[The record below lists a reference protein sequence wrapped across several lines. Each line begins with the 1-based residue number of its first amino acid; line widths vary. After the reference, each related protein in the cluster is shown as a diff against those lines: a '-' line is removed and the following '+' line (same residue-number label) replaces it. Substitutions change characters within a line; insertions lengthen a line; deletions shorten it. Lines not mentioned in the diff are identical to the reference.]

1 MCLQSR
7 ELYYV
12 FEPKGN
18 SDHLLGNMIIKLSSN
33 EQNPEIENGDHIHRL
48 VDAQEQEGKKVA
60 TSVNVTTEKSR
71 TTNDQSHI

>member
-1 MCLQSR
+1 
-7 ELYYV
+7 
-12 FEPKGN
+12 
-18 SDHLLGNMIIKLSSN
+18 MIIKLSSN